1 MQQLNAEL
9 EQRVVERTAQLK
21 ETNDRLLKTVIE
33 QQQTQLI
40 LLEQAQLLDLA
51 HDTIITRDLNGAINF
66 WNKGAEYMYGWKQAE
81 AVGQISYT
89 LLKTQFPQPLPKI
102 AAELLEKG
110 YWEGELNQFRRAG
123 WSTHQCRQSLGFT
136 HR

>member
-1 MQQLNAEL
+1 MVLQQLNAEL
-9 EQRVVERTAQLK
+9 EQWVVERTAQLK

-66 WNKGAEYMYGWKQAE
+66 WNKGAEDMYGWKKAD
-81 AVGQISYT
+81 A
-89 LLKTQFPQPLPKI
+89 KT
-102 AAELLEKG
+102 
-110 YWEGELNQFRRAG
+110 NRR
-123 WSTHQCRQSLGFT
+123 RSLSASAIT
-136 HR
+136 